1 MARLFTPS
9 ESKYYLMA
17 LDAGTGSIRAV
28 IFDLEGNQ
36 IAVGQAEWRHLA
48 VPDVPG
54 SMEFDLNKNWQLA
67 CECMRQALHNAGI
80 APEYIA
86 AVSACS
92 MREGI
97 VLYNN
102 EGTPIWACAN
112 VDARAAR
119 EVSELKELHNN
130 TFENKVYRTT
140 GQTLALSAIPRLL
153 WLAHHRSDI
162 YRQASTI
169 TMISDWLAYMLSGEL
184 AVDPSNAGT
193 TGLLDLTTRD
203 WKPALLDMAGL
214 RADILSPV
222 KETGTLLG
230 VVSSH
235 AAELCGL
242 KAGTPVVVGGGD
254 VQLGCLGLGVVRP
267 AQTAVLGGTFW
278 QQVVNLAAPVTDPE
292 MNVRVNPHV
301 IPGMVQA
308 ESISF
313 FTGLTMRWFRDAFCA
328 EEKLIAERLGIDT
341 YTLLEEMASRVPPG
355 SWGVMLI
362 FSDRMRFKTWYHAAP
377 SFINLSIDPD
387 KCNYQVNGTGDVLI
401 DVPKPW
407 NDPMANNPLT
417 TLNLLEHDDSHVGV
431 QLVKA
436 QTVIGSGGSLTLRDL
451 QGDEVKADKT
461 LHIAQ
466 NGTVV
471 AEGDYGFRLTTAPGD
486 GLYVNYGLKALN
498 IHGGQKL
505 TLAEHGGAYGATA
518 DMSAKIGGE
527 GDLAI
532 NTVRQVS
539 LSNGQNDYQ
548 GATYVQMGT
557 LRTDADGALGNTR
570 ELNISNAAIV
580 DLNGSTQT
588 VETFTG
594 QMGSTVLFK
603 EGSLTVNKGG
613 ISQGE
618 LTGGGNLNVT
628 GGTLAIEGLNA
639 RYNALT
645 SISPNAEVSLDNTQ
659 GLGRGNIANDGLLT
673 LKNVTGE
680 LRNSISGKGIV
691 SATARTDVELDGDNS
706 RFVGQ
711 FNIDTGSA
719 LSVNEQKNLGD
730 ASVINN
736 GLLTIST
743 ERSWVMTHSISG
755 SGDVTKLGTGILTLN
770 KDSAAYKGT
779 TDIVGG
785 EIAFGSDSAI
795 NMASQHINIHNSG
808 VMSGNVT
815 TAGDVNVMPGGTL
828 RVAKTTVG
836 GNLENGGTV
845 QMNSEGG
852 KPGNVLTVNG
862 NYTGNNGLMTFNAT
876 LGGDNSPTDKMNV
889 KGDTQGNSR
898 MSKMHAA

>member
-102 EGTPIWACAN
+102 EGKPIWACAN

-119 EVSELKELHNN
+119 EVSELKELHN
-130 TFENKVYRTT
+130 
-140 GQTLALSAIPRLL
+140 
-153 WLAHHRSDI
+153 
-162 YRQASTI
+162 

-193 TGLLDLTTRD
+193 TGLLDLTIRD

-230 VVSSH
+230 VVSSQ

-242 KAGTPVVVGGGD
+242 KVGTPVVVGGGD

-355 SWGVMLI
+355 SWGVMPI

-387 KCNYQVNGTGDVLI
+387 KCN
-401 DVPKPW
+401 K
-407 NDPMANNPLT
+407 A
-417 TLNLLEHDDSHVGV
+417 TLFRALE
-431 QLVKA
+431 
-436 QTVIGSGGSLTLRDL
+436 
-451 QGDEVKADKT
+451 E
-461 LHIAQ
+461 
-466 NGTVV
+466 
-471 AEGDYGFRLTTAPGD
+471 
-486 GLYVNYGLKALN
+486 
-498 IHGGQKL
+498 
-505 TLAEHGGAYGATA
+505 
-518 DMSAKIGGE
+518 
-527 GDLAI
+527 
-532 NTVRQVS
+532 
-539 LSNGQNDYQ
+539 
-548 GATYVQMGT
+548 
-557 LRTDADGALGNTR
+557 
-570 ELNISNAAIV
+570 NAAIV
-580 DLNGSTQT
+580 SACNLQQIADFSNIHPS
-588 VETFTG
+588 
-594 QMGSTVLFK
+594 
-603 EGSLTVNKGG
+603 SLVFA
-613 ISQGE
+613 
-618 LTGGGNLNVT
+618 GGGSKGKLWSQI
-628 GGTLAIEGLNA
+628 LADVSGLPVNIPVVKEA
-639 RYNALT
+639 TALGCAIAAGVGAGIF
-645 SISPNAEVSLDNTQ
+645 SSMAE
-659 GLGRGNIANDGLLT
+659 
-673 LKNVTGE
+673 TGE
-680 LRNSISGKGIV
+680 RLVRWE
-691 SATARTDVELDGDNS
+691 RTHTPDPEKHELYQDS
-706 RFVGQ
+706 RDKWQAVYQ
-711 FNIDTGSA
+711 D
-719 LSVNEQKNLGD
+719 QLGLVD
-730 ASVINN
+730 H
-736 GLLTIST
+736 GL
-743 ERSWVMTHSISG
+743 
-755 SGDVTKLGTGILTLN
+755 
-770 KDSAAYKGT
+770 T
-779 TDIVGG
+779 TSLWK
-785 EIAFGSDSAI
+785 A
-795 NMASQHINIHNSG
+795 
-808 VMSGNVT
+808 
-815 TAGDVNVMPGGTL
+815 PGL
-828 RVAKTTVG
+828 
-836 GNLENGGTV
+836 
-845 QMNSEGG
+845 
-852 KPGNVLTVNG
+852 
-862 NYTGNNGLMTFNAT
+862 
-876 LGGDNSPTDKMNV
+876 
-889 KGDTQGNSR
+889 
-898 MSKMHAA
+898 

>member
-130 TFENKVYRTT
+130 TFENEVYRAT

-193 TGLLDLTTRD
+193 TGLLDLTTRN

-222 KETGTLLG
+222 KET
-230 VVSSH
+230 
-235 AAELCGL
+235 
-242 KAGTPVVVGGGD
+242 
-254 VQLGCLGLGVVRP
+254 
-267 AQTAVLGGTFW
+267 GTFW

-292 MNVRVNPHV
+292 MNVRVNPHA

-355 SWGVMLI
+355 SWGVMPI

-387 KCNYQVNGTGDVLI
+387 KCN
-401 DVPKPW
+401 K
-407 NDPMANNPLT
+407 A
-417 TLNLLEHDDSHVGV
+417 TLFRALE
-431 QLVKA
+431 
-436 QTVIGSGGSLTLRDL
+436 
-451 QGDEVKADKT
+451 E
-461 LHIAQ
+461 
-466 NGTVV
+466 
-471 AEGDYGFRLTTAPGD
+471 
-486 GLYVNYGLKALN
+486 
-498 IHGGQKL
+498 
-505 TLAEHGGAYGATA
+505 
-518 DMSAKIGGE
+518 
-527 GDLAI
+527 
-532 NTVRQVS
+532 
-539 LSNGQNDYQ
+539 
-548 GATYVQMGT
+548 
-557 LRTDADGALGNTR
+557 
-570 ELNISNAAIV
+570 NAAIV
-580 DLNGSTQT
+580 SACNLQQIADFSNIHPT
-588 VETFTG
+588 
-594 QMGSTVLFK
+594 
-603 EGSLTVNKGG
+603 SLVFA
-613 ISQGE
+613 
-618 LTGGGNLNVT
+618 GGGSKGKLWSQI
-628 GGTLAIEGLNA
+628 LADVSGLPVNIPVVKEA
-639 RYNALT
+639 TALGCAIAAGVGAGIF
-645 SISPNAEVSLDNTQ
+645 SSMAE
-659 GLGRGNIANDGLLT
+659 
-673 LKNVTGE
+673 TGE
-680 LRNSISGKGIV
+680 RLVRWE
-691 SATARTDVELDGDNS
+691 RTHTPDPEKHELYQDS
-706 RFVGQ
+706 RDKWQAVYQ
-711 FNIDTGSA
+711 D
-719 LSVNEQKNLGD
+719 QLGLVD
-730 ASVINN
+730 H
-736 GLLTIST
+736 GL
-743 ERSWVMTHSISG
+743 
-755 SGDVTKLGTGILTLN
+755 
-770 KDSAAYKGT
+770 T
-779 TDIVGG
+779 TSLWK
-785 EIAFGSDSAI
+785 A
-795 NMASQHINIHNSG
+795 
-808 VMSGNVT
+808 
-815 TAGDVNVMPGGTL
+815 PGL
-828 RVAKTTVG
+828 
-836 GNLENGGTV
+836 
-845 QMNSEGG
+845 
-852 KPGNVLTVNG
+852 
-862 NYTGNNGLMTFNAT
+862 
-876 LGGDNSPTDKMNV
+876 
-889 KGDTQGNSR
+889 
-898 MSKMHAA
+898 

>member
-130 TFENKVYRTT
+130 TFENEVYRAT

-222 KETGTLLG
+222 KETGT
-230 VVSSH
+230 
-235 AAELCGL
+235 
-242 KAGTPVVVGGGD
+242 
-254 VQLGCLGLGVVRP
+254 
-267 AQTAVLGGTFW
+267 FW

-355 SWGVMLI
+355 SWGVMPI

-387 KCNYQVNGTGDVLI
+387 KCN
-401 DVPKPW
+401 K
-407 NDPMANNPLT
+407 A
-417 TLNLLEHDDSHVGV
+417 TLFRALE
-431 QLVKA
+431 
-436 QTVIGSGGSLTLRDL
+436 
-451 QGDEVKADKT
+451 E
-461 LHIAQ
+461 
-466 NGTVV
+466 
-471 AEGDYGFRLTTAPGD
+471 
-486 GLYVNYGLKALN
+486 
-498 IHGGQKL
+498 
-505 TLAEHGGAYGATA
+505 
-518 DMSAKIGGE
+518 
-527 GDLAI
+527 
-532 NTVRQVS
+532 
-539 LSNGQNDYQ
+539 
-548 GATYVQMGT
+548 
-557 LRTDADGALGNTR
+557 
-570 ELNISNAAIV
+570 NAAIV
-580 DLNGSTQT
+580 SACNLQQIADFSNIHPS
-588 VETFTG
+588 
-594 QMGSTVLFK
+594 
-603 EGSLTVNKGG
+603 SLVFA
-613 ISQGE
+613 
-618 LTGGGNLNVT
+618 GGGSKGKLWSQI
-628 GGTLAIEGLNA
+628 LADVSGLPVNIPVVKEA
-639 RYNALT
+639 TALGCAIAAGVGAGIF
-645 SISPNAEVSLDNTQ
+645 SSMAE
-659 GLGRGNIANDGLLT
+659 
-673 LKNVTGE
+673 TGE
-680 LRNSISGKGIV
+680 RLVRWE
-691 SATARTDVELDGDNS
+691 RTHTPDPEKHELYQDS
-706 RFVGQ
+706 RDKWQAVYQ
-711 FNIDTGSA
+711 D
-719 LSVNEQKNLGD
+719 QLGLVD
-730 ASVINN
+730 H
-736 GLLTIST
+736 GL
-743 ERSWVMTHSISG
+743 
-755 SGDVTKLGTGILTLN
+755 
-770 KDSAAYKGT
+770 T
-779 TDIVGG
+779 TSLWK
-785 EIAFGSDSAI
+785 A
-795 NMASQHINIHNSG
+795 
-808 VMSGNVT
+808 
-815 TAGDVNVMPGGTL
+815 PGL
-828 RVAKTTVG
+828 
-836 GNLENGGTV
+836 
-845 QMNSEGG
+845 
-852 KPGNVLTVNG
+852 
-862 NYTGNNGLMTFNAT
+862 
-876 LGGDNSPTDKMNV
+876 
-889 KGDTQGNSR
+889 
-898 MSKMHAA
+898 

>member
-1 MARLFTPS
+1 MARLFTLS

-102 EGTPIWACAN
+102 EGAPIWACAN

-119 EVSELKELHNN
+119 EVS
-130 TFENKVYRTT
+130 
-140 GQTLALSAIPRLL
+140 
-153 WLAHHRSDI
+153 
-162 YRQASTI
+162 
-169 TMISDWLAYMLSGEL
+169 EL

-230 VVSSH
+230 VVSSQ

-355 SWGVMLI
+355 SWGVMPI

-387 KCNYQVNGTGDVLI
+387 KCN
-401 DVPKPW
+401 K
-407 NDPMANNPLT
+407 A
-417 TLNLLEHDDSHVGV
+417 TLFRALE
-431 QLVKA
+431 
-436 QTVIGSGGSLTLRDL
+436 
-451 QGDEVKADKT
+451 E
-461 LHIAQ
+461 
-466 NGTVV
+466 
-471 AEGDYGFRLTTAPGD
+471 
-486 GLYVNYGLKALN
+486 
-498 IHGGQKL
+498 
-505 TLAEHGGAYGATA
+505 
-518 DMSAKIGGE
+518 
-527 GDLAI
+527 
-532 NTVRQVS
+532 
-539 LSNGQNDYQ
+539 
-548 GATYVQMGT
+548 
-557 LRTDADGALGNTR
+557 
-570 ELNISNAAIV
+570 NAAIV
-580 DLNGSTQT
+580 SACNLQQLADFSNIHPS
-588 VETFTG
+588 
-594 QMGSTVLFK
+594 
-603 EGSLTVNKGG
+603 SLVFA
-613 ISQGE
+613 
-618 LTGGGNLNVT
+618 GGGSKGKLWSQI
-628 GGTLAIEGLNA
+628 LADVSGLPVNIPVVKEA
-639 RYNALT
+639 TALGCAIAAGVGAGIF
-645 SISPNAEVSLDNTQ
+645 SSMAE
-659 GLGRGNIANDGLLT
+659 
-673 LKNVTGE
+673 TGE
-680 LRNSISGKGIV
+680 RLVRWE
-691 SATARTDVELDGDNS
+691 RTHTPDPEKHELYQDS
-706 RFVGQ
+706 RDKWQAVYQ
-711 FNIDTGSA
+711 D
-719 LSVNEQKNLGD
+719 QLGLVD
-730 ASVINN
+730 H
-736 GLLTIST
+736 GL
-743 ERSWVMTHSISG
+743 
-755 SGDVTKLGTGILTLN
+755 
-770 KDSAAYKGT
+770 T
-779 TDIVGG
+779 TSLWK
-785 EIAFGSDSAI
+785 A
-795 NMASQHINIHNSG
+795 
-808 VMSGNVT
+808 
-815 TAGDVNVMPGGTL
+815 PGL
-828 RVAKTTVG
+828 
-836 GNLENGGTV
+836 
-845 QMNSEGG
+845 
-852 KPGNVLTVNG
+852 
-862 NYTGNNGLMTFNAT
+862 
-876 LGGDNSPTDKMNV
+876 
-889 KGDTQGNSR
+889 
-898 MSKMHAA
+898 